1 MNYYPFHIGDFRSG
15 TVNMSRQARWIYR
28 DMMDIY
34 YDAEAPLSL
43 DIDVLCDA
51 LGVEAADERAIV
63 ERLLRFKFIKTDD
76 GYRHEV
82 CEQVIADYQAKAETA
97 KANGKKSA
105 ATRYQNGQYMPGE
118 GVMYAVRVS
127 PATVKVGV
135 TANMKSRLHQLRS
148 KYGKQAFV
156 LHQVAVACMGD
167 AEADLLAEYADVR
180 SGEEF
185 PVEVAQEPLLIS
197 AMDRIRVAYQVASPS
212 HAGSP
217 NRSHTNQEPITNNH
231 IKTFSSEQSPDKQ
244 AEAEATGG
252 KAEKRPKHTPE
263 DEACAQWLFDRIRK
277 SNPDHKP
284 PNISA
289 WAGDVRLMRER
300 DSRMHRDICE
310 LFGWAQEDAF
320 WRANIL
326 SPAKLREKW
335 DQLTIKRGTPQKGQ
349 KHVNFA
355 TQDYRAGVGADGSF

>member
-28 DMMDIY
+28 DMMDVY
-34 YDAEAPLSL
+34 YDAEAPLPL

-63 ERLLRFKFIKTDD
+63 ERLLRFKFIKTDG

-82 CEQVIADYQAKAETA
+82 CEQVIAEYQAKAETA

-167 AEADLLAEYADVR
+167 AEGDLLAEYADVR

-197 AMDRIRVAYQVASPS
+197 AMNRIQVAYQVASVS

-217 NRSHTNQEPITNNH
+217 TRSHTNQEPITNNH
-231 IKTFSSEQSPDKQ
+231 KPVNLKPSSASPPEPYPEEFETAWQAYPPRPGASKKDSYKGWTARRKEGVSTEALLAGVQRYANYVLLSRTEPQFTKQPATF
-244 AEAEATGG
+244 
-252 KAEKRPKHTPE
+252 
-263 DEACAQWLFDRIRK
+263 
-277 SNPDHKP
+277 
-284 PNISA
+284 
-289 WAGDVRLMRER
+289 
-300 DSRMHRDICE
+300 
-310 LFGWAQEDAF
+310 FGPGEHY
-320 WRANIL
+320 
-326 SPAKLREKW
+326 PA
-335 DQLTIKRGTPQKGQ
+335 DGAVG
-349 KHVNFA
+349 A
-355 TQDYRAGVGADGSF
+355 TQTQTGVIHGKFGKQDYHKGVGADGTF

>member
-15 TVNMSRQARWIYR
+15 TINMSRQARWIYR
-28 DMMDIY
+28 DMMDVY
-34 YDAEAPLSL
+34 YDSETPLPL

-51 LGVEAADERAIV
+51 LGVEVSDERAIV
-63 ERLLRFKFIKTDD
+63 ERLLRFKFIKTED
-76 GYRHEV
+76 GYRHDV

-167 AEADLLAEYADVR
+167 AEGDLLAEYADVR

-185 PVEVAQEPLLIS
+185 PVDVAQEPLLIS
-197 AMDRIRVAYQVASPS
+197 AMDRIQVAYQVASVS

-217 NRSHTNQEPITNNH
+217 NQSHTNQEPITNNH
-231 IKTFSSEQSPDKQ
+231 KPVKTKDKSPAAPDPLFPDVDSQIVADFK
-244 AEAEATGG
+244 ALRAKHKAPVTRTAILGIVREAEKAGLSLEG
-252 KAEKRPKHTPE
+252 ALRICCERGWRGLKAE
-263 DEACAQWLFDRIRK
+263 WI
-277 SNPDHKP
+277 
-284 PNISA
+284 
-289 WAGDVRLMRER
+289 
-300 DSRMHRDICE
+300 
-310 LFGWAQEDAF
+310 
-320 WRANIL
+320 
-326 SPAKLREKW
+326 
-335 DQLTIKRGTPQKGQ
+335 
-349 KHVNFA
+349 
-355 TQDYRAGVGADGSF
+355 TQHAVRAGPAQGSGTVYAQTMANAERAKARIFGNAAPHGDNHDAG